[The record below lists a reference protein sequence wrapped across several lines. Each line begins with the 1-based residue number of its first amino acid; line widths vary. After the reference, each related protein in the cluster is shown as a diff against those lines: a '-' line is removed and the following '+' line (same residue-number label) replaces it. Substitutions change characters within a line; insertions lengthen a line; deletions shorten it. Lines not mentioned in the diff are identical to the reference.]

1 MSTYRP
7 KNKAGA
13 HTTPFYHYDFWLDG
27 RRFHGSTGCRLKREA
42 DREEQKQ
49 RLIAKAHLAAA
60 PTEGEAAPLTLD
72 LAAERY
78 WQERG
83 KFFRGNA
90 GPTFETSLAWLVAA
104 AGPDTPIRSITNS
117 TVAALVA
124 RRRGE
129 TVRAKR
135 KPSPAKRGEKP
146 VPAAKPKLVT
156 NSTVNR
162 TVLEPLRML
171 LNRARDAWDE
181 PVAKI
186 AWGTH
191 RLDEP
196 KERTRELTD
205 DEEAKLFAALP
216 ADYQII
222 VDFALMTGCRL
233 AECVGLL
240 WSDID
245 WGGRQITIRGKG
257 EKTVQIPL
265 SAGVRELLFPLPG
278 LGAEGAERAG
288 VVFTYACRKKRGTRQ
303 VGDRLP
309 ITYEGLKTQWRRSRA
324 ASGVTNFRYHDNRH
338 TAATRILRAG
348 GNLKTVQVLLRHED
362 ITTTAKYAHV
372 NDHDVRTA
380 MEAAESRKT
389 RSVTPSPEIS
399 PEIATDTT
407 RQQSAGPKK

>member
-1 MSTYRP
+1 
-7 KNKAGA
+7 
-13 HTTPFYHYDFWLDG
+13 
-27 RRFHGSTGCRLKREA
+27 
-42 DREEQKQ
+42 
-49 RLIAKAHLAAA
+49 
-60 PTEGEAAPLTLD
+60 
-72 LAAERY
+72 
-78 WQERG
+78 
-83 KFFRGNA
+83 
-90 GPTFETSLAWLVAA
+90 
-104 AGPDTPIRSITNS
+104 
-117 TVAALVA
+117 
-124 RRRGE
+124 
-129 TVRAKR
+129 
-135 KPSPAKRGEKP
+135 
-146 VPAAKPKLVT
+146 
-156 NSTVNR
+156 
-162 TVLEPLRML
+162 ML

-205 DEEAKLFAALP
+205 DEEASLFAALP
-216 ADYQII
+216 PDYQVV

-233 AECVGLL
+233 AECVGLR

-257 EKTVQIPL
+257 DKTVQIPL

-278 LGAEGAERAG
+278 IDGEGATRSG
-288 VVFTYACRKKRGTRQ
+288 PVFTYVCRKARGDRKA
-303 VGDRLP
+303 GDRLP
-309 ITYEGLKTQWRRSRA
+309 ITYEGLKTQWRRSRE

-372 NDHDVRTA
+372 NDHDVRSA

-389 RSVTPSPEIS
+389 RSITPSPEIS
-399 PEIATDTT
+399 PEIESEVAKRLTA
-407 RQQSAGPKK
+407 SPKKQ

>member
-13 HTTPFYHYDFWLDG
+13 HTSPFYQYDFWLEG

-49 RLIAKAHLAAA
+49 RVLAKALIDATPA
-60 PTEGEAAPLTLD
+60 EGEKRPLSLD

-90 GPTFETSLAWLVAA
+90 RATFEASLAWLVSA
-104 AGPDTPIRSITNS
+104 AGPDTPIRAITNS
-117 TVAALVA
+117 TVSALVA
-124 RRRGE
+124 QRRGE
-129 TVRAKR
+129 TARRNGKAR
-135 KPSPAKRGEKP
+135 QGTTP
-146 VPAAKPKLVT
+146 PKLVT

-186 AWGTH
+186 SWGTH

-196 KERTRELTD
+196 KERTRELTA
-205 DEEAKLFAALP
+205 DEEVRLFAALP
-216 ADYQII
+216 PDYQVV

-257 EKTVQIPL
+257 DKTVQIPL

-278 LGAEGAERAG
+278 ADSASADRSGS
-288 VVFTYACRKKRGTRQ
+288 VFTYACRKKRGARQ

-309 ITYEGLKTQWRRSRA
+309 ITYEGLKTQWRRSRE

-372 NDHDVRTA
+372 NDHDVRSA

-389 RSVTPSPEIS
+389 RSATPSPEIS
-399 PEIATDTT
+399 PEIEAAAVRPRSSST
-407 RQQSAGPKK
+407 KK

>member
-1 MSTYRP
+1 VSTYRP

-13 HTTPFYHYDFWLDG
+13 HTSPFYQYDFWLEG

-42 DREEQKQ
+42 DREEQKH
-49 RLIAKAHLAAA
+49 RALAKALIDAA
-60 PTEGEAAPLTLD
+60 PAEGEKRPLSLD

-90 GPTFETSLAWLVAA
+90 RATFEASLAWLVSA
-104 AGPDTPIRSITNS
+104 AGPDTPIRAITNS
-117 TVAALVA
+117 TVSALVA
-124 RRRGE
+124 QRRGE
-129 TVRAKR
+129 TARRNGKAR
-135 KPSPAKRGEKP
+135 PGTAP
-146 VPAAKPKLVT
+146 PKLVT

-196 KERTRELTD
+196 KERTRELTS
-205 DEEAKLFAALP
+205 DEEVKLFAALP
-216 ADYQII
+216 PDYQVV

-257 EKTVQIPL
+257 DKTVQIPL

-278 LGAEGAERAG
+278 AAAVGADRSGP
-288 VVFTYACRKKRGTRQ
+288 VFTYACRKKRGARQ

-309 ITYEGLKTQWRRSRA
+309 MTYEGLKTQWRRSRD

-372 NDHDVRTA
+372 NDHDVRSA

-389 RSVTPSPEIS
+389 RSATPSPEIS
-399 PEIATDTT
+399 PEIVSDTAQ
-407 RQQSAGPKK
+407 RRSAGPKK